1 MVRVPAKD
9 LTRDDLGKI
18 VTFSQDSNG
27 VVESIRGHITVIT
40 HIAPMEANGTAT
52 TAVHVAALGVVF
64 ERRLKHT
71 ESVDLDE

>member
-27 VVESIRGHITVIT
+27 VVESIRGHITAIT
-40 HIAPMEANGTAT
+40 HTAPTEANGTAVT
-52 TAVHVAALGVVF
+52 TLHVTTLGAIF
-64 ERRLKHT
+64 ERRLRLT
-71 ESVDLDE
+71 EAVDLDE